1 MVATYRLRADEINDT
16 FLKNIQSNYMNK
28 EIEITIKEI
37 EDETEYLLKSE
48 PNRRHL
54 LRGIEEM
61 RSGAPLQTM
70 TVEHLENDI
79 EFLFK
84 VIGDI
89 ARSKGMAQI
98 AKELNLNRESLY
110 RSLSQDGNPSFSTI
124 VKVLDNLGFQLS
136 VRQKVSA

>member
-1 MVATYRLRADEINDT
+1 MEKITVSDWSLADEIVT
-16 FLKNIQSNYMNK
+16 K
-28 EIEITIKEI
+28 E
-37 EDETEYLLKSE
+37 DAV
-48 PNRRHL
+48 
-54 LRGIEEM
+54 GILEAALE
-61 RSGAPLQTM
+61 
-70 TVEHLENDI
+70 ENDI

-110 RSLSQDGNPSFSTI
+110 RSFSQEGNPSFNTV

-136 VRQKVSA
+136 IKQKIPA